1 MKVLSF
7 GSLNF
12 DHVYQMDHFVMPKET
27 TSSLSYSRGF
37 GGKGLNQSIALAKSG
52 LDVYHAGRVGF
63 DGQPF
68 IDYLQEYGVK
78 VDYLKKD
85 EETATGHAIIQV
97 SHSENCIILFGG
109 ANQLIDEV
117 QIDEVLTHFEK
128 GDLLLIQNEIS
139 SLTYLIK
146 KAHEKGLRIAFNTAP
161 MDEKVFS
168 YPLDLI
174 DIFVVNE
181 VEGKGLANISSDNVE
196 DVIVGL
202 QKTYP
207 NKEIILTVGS
217 LGSYYICGETVMHQE
232 AYRVDAVDTTAA
244 GDTFTGFYLASIL
257 RGEEVNT
264 ALRIAAKASS
274 ITVTKEGAAKSI
286 PTLEQV
292 LESMKNV

>member
-97 SHSENCIILFGG
+97 SHSENCIILYGG
-109 ANQLIDEV
+109 ANQLIDEA

-139 SLTYLIK
+139 SLTYLIT

-181 VEGKGLANISSDNVE
+181 VEGKGLANVSSDQVE
-196 DVIVGL
+196 DVIAGL
-202 QKTYP
+202 QKAYP
-207 NKEIILTVGS
+207 SKEIILTVGS
-217 LGSYYICGETVMHQE
+217 QGSYYISGDMVIHQD
-232 AYRVDAVDTTAA
+232 AYRVEAVDTTAA

-257 RGEEVNT
+257 RGETVSD

>member
-97 SHSENCIILFGG
+97 SHSENCIILYGG

-139 SLTYLIK
+139 SLTYLIT

-161 MDEKVFS
+161 MDEKIFG
-168 YPLDLI
+168 YPLELV

-181 VEGKGLANISSDNVE
+181 VEGKGLANVSSDQVE
-196 DVIVGL
+196 DVIAGL
-202 QKTYP
+202 QKAYP
-207 NKEIILTVGS
+207 SKEIILTVGS
-217 LGSYYICGETVMHQE
+217 QGSYYISGDMVIHQD
-232 AYRVDAVDTTAA
+232 AYRVEAVDTTAA

-257 RGEEVNT
+257 RGETVGN

-292 LESMKNV
+292 VQSMKNV

>member
-97 SHSENCIILFGG
+97 SHSENCIILYGG
-109 ANQLIDEV
+109 ANQLIDEA

-139 SLTYLIK
+139 SLTYLIT

-181 VEGKGLANISSDNVE
+181 VEGKGLANVSSNRVE
-196 DVIVGL
+196 DVIAGL
-202 QKTYP
+202 QKAYQ

-217 LGSYYICGETVMHQE
+217 LGSYYICGETVIYQE
-232 AYRVDAVDTTAA
+232 AYRVEAVDTTAA

-292 LESMKNV
+292 L

>member
-12 DHVYQMDHFVMPKET
+12 DYVYQMDHFVMPKET

-97 SHSENCIILFGG
+97 SHSENCIILYGG
-109 ANQLIDEV
+109 ANQLIDEA

-139 SLTYLIK
+139 SLTYLIT

-161 MDEKVFS
+161 MDEKIFG

-174 DIFVVNE
+174 DIFVLNE
-181 VEGKGLANISSDNVE
+181 VEGKGLANVSSDQVE
-196 DVIVGL
+196 DVIAGL
-202 QKTYP
+202 QKAYP
-207 NKEIILTVGS
+207 SKEIILTVGS
-217 LGSYYICGETVMHQE
+217 QGSYYISGDRVIHQD
-232 AYRVDAVDTTAA
+232 AYRVEAVDTTAA

-257 RGEEVNT
+257 RGETVGN

-274 ITVTKEGAAKSI
+274 ITVTKEGAAKTI
-286 PTLEQV
+286 PTLEQAV
-292 LESMKNV
+292 ESMKNV

>member
-68 IDYLQEYGVK
+68 IDYLQKYGVK

-97 SHSENCIILFGG
+97 SHSENCIILYGG
-109 ANQLIDEV
+109 ANQLIDEL

-139 SLTYLIK
+139 SLTYLIT

-161 MDEKVFS
+161 MDEKIFG

-181 VEGKGLANISSDNVE
+181 VEGKGLANVSSDQVE
-196 DVIVGL
+196 DVIAGL
-202 QKTYP
+202 QKAYP
-207 NKEIILTVGS
+207 SKEIILTVGS
-217 LGSYYICGETVMHQE
+217 QGSYYISGDRVIHQD
-232 AYRVDAVDTTAA
+232 AYRVEAVDTTAA

-257 RGEEVNT
+257 RGETVGN

-292 LESMKNV
+292 VESMKNV

>member
-97 SHSENCIILFGG
+97 SHSENCIILYGG
-109 ANQLIDEV
+109 ANQLIDEA

-139 SLTYLIK
+139 SLTYLIT

-161 MDEKVFS
+161 MDEKIFG
-168 YPLDLI
+168 YPLELV

-181 VEGKGLANISSDNVE
+181 VEGKGLANVSSDQVE
-196 DVIVGL
+196 DVIAGL
-202 QKTYP
+202 QKAYP
-207 NKEIILTVGS
+207 NKDIILTVGS
-217 LGSYYICGETVMHQE
+217 QGSYYISGETVIHQE
-232 AYRVDAVDTTAA
+232 AYRVEAVDTTAA

-286 PTLEQV
+286 PTLEKV

>member
-97 SHSENCIILFGG
+97 SHSENCIILYGG
-109 ANQLIDEV
+109 ANQLIDEA
-117 QIDEVLTHFEK
+117 QIDEVLTHFEQ

-146 KAHEKGLRIAFNTAP
+146 KAHEKGLRIVFNTAP
-161 MDEKVFS
+161 MDEKIFS

-181 VEGKGLANISSDNVE
+181 VEGKGLANVSSDQVE
-196 DVIVGL
+196 DVIMGL
-202 QKTYP
+202 QKAYP

-217 LGSYYICGETVMHQE
+217 LGSYYIQ
-232 AYRVDAVDTTAA
+232 AYRVEAVDTTAA

-292 LESMKNV
+292 VESMKNV

>member
-97 SHSENCIILFGG
+97 SHSENCIILYGG
-109 ANQLIDEV
+109 ANQLIDEA

-139 SLTYLIK
+139 SLTYLIT

-181 VEGKGLANISSDNVE
+181 VEGKGLANISSDNVK

>member
-97 SHSENCIILFGG
+97 SHSENCIILYGG
-109 ANQLIDEV
+109 ANQLIDEA

-139 SLTYLIK
+139 SLTYLIT

-161 MDEKVFS
+161 MDEKILG

-181 VEGKGLANISSDNVE
+181 VEGKGLANVSSDQVE
-196 DVIVGL
+196 DVIAGL
-202 QKTYP
+202 QKAYP
-207 NKEIILTVGS
+207 SKEIILTVGS
-217 LGSYYICGETVMHQE
+217 QGSYYISGDMVIHQD
-232 AYRVDAVDTTAA
+232 AYRVEAVDTTAA

-257 RGEEVNT
+257 RGETVSD

-292 LESMKNV
+292 VESMKNV

>member
-68 IDYLQEYGVK
+68 IDYLKEYGVK

-97 SHSENCIILFGG
+97 SHSENCIILYGG
-109 ANQLIDEV
+109 ANQLIDEA
-117 QIDEVLTHFEK
+117 QIDEVLTHFEQ

-139 SLTYLIK
+139 SLTYLIT

-181 VEGKGLANISSDNVE
+181 VEGKGLANVSSNRVE
-196 DVIVGL
+196 DVIAGL
-202 QKTYP
+202 QKAYP

-217 LGSYYICGETVMHQE
+217 LGSYYICGETVIHQE
-232 AYRVDAVDTTAA
+232 AYRVEAVDTTAA

>member
-68 IDYLQEYGVK
+68 IDYLHEYGVK

-97 SHSENCIILFGG
+97 SHSENCIILYGG
-109 ANQLIDEV
+109 ANQLIDEA

-139 SLTYLIK
+139 SLTYLIT

-161 MDEKVFS
+161 MDEKIFG

-181 VEGKGLANISSDNVE
+181 VEGKGLANVSSDQVE
-196 DVIVGL
+196 DVIAGL
-202 QKTYP
+202 QKAYP
-207 NKEIILTVGS
+207 SKEIILTVGS
-217 LGSYYICGETVMHQE
+217 QGSYYISGDMVIHQD
-232 AYRVDAVDTTAA
+232 AYRVEAVDTTAA

-257 RGEEVNT
+257 RGETVGN

-292 LESMKNV
+292 VESIKNV

>member
-109 ANQLIDEV
+109 ANQLIDEA

-139 SLTYLIK
+139 SLTYLIT

-244 GDTFTGFYLASIL
+244 GDTFTAFYLASIL

>member
-12 DHVYQMDHFVMPKET
+12 DYVYQMDHFVMPKET

-97 SHSENCIILFGG
+97 SHSENCIILYGG
-109 ANQLIDEV
+109 ANQLIDEA

-139 SLTYLIK
+139 SLTYLIT

-161 MDEKVFS
+161 MDEKIFG

-181 VEGKGLANISSDNVE
+181 VEGKGLANVSSNQVE
-196 DVIVGL
+196 DVIAGL
-202 QKTYP
+202 QKAYP
-207 NKEIILTVGS
+207 SKEIILTVGS
-217 LGSYYICGETVMHQE
+217 QGSYYISGDMVIHQD
-232 AYRVDAVDTTAA
+232 AYRVEAVDTTAA

-257 RGEEVNT
+257 RGETVGN

-292 LESMKNV
+292 VESMKNV

>member
-12 DHVYQMDHFVMPKET
+12 DYVYQMDHFVMPKET

-78 VDYLKKD
+78 VDYLKRD

-97 SHSENCIILFGG
+97 SHSENCIILYGG
-109 ANQLIDEV
+109 ANQLIDEA

-139 SLTYLIK
+139 SLTYLIT

-161 MDEKVFS
+161 MDEKIFS

-181 VEGKGLANISSDNVE
+181 VEGKGLANVSSDQVE
-196 DVIVGL
+196 DVIAGL
-202 QKTYP
+202 QKAYP
-207 NKEIILTVGS
+207 SKEIILTVGS
-217 LGSYYICGETVMHQE
+217 QGSYYISGDRVIHQD
-232 AYRVDAVDTTAA
+232 AYRVEAVDTTAA

-257 RGEEVNT
+257 RGETVGN

-292 LESMKNV
+292 VQSMKNV